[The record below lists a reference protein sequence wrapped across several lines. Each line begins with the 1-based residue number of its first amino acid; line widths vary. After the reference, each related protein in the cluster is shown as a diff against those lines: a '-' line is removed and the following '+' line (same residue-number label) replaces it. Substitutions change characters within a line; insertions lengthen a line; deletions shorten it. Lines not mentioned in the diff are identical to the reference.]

1 MWNALA
7 SNTQGKQS
15 ELKCKYACEGIF
27 AKSIKENTKML
38 LDSEKTYC
46 YTYFSIESDG
56 EIRDIDG
63 SEICDFFPFEGSC
76 FDPDEITEILEIR
89 PFKTQLMGNP
99 LNEHKTSRLSSWNA
113 LKQEEPSIDAEIQ
126 CLAIVHTL
134 KPHISQLL
142 EIKRKYNVNF
152 TIIIVPHIYNEVSP
166 VLFFNKEI
174 IEFCYQTGTEISIDT
189 YVYNE
194 N

>member
-1 MWNALA
+1 M
-7 SNTQGKQS
+7 SPDS
-15 ELKCKYACEGIF
+15 
-27 AKSIKENTKML
+27 KE
-38 LDSEKTYC
+38 TYC

-89 PFKTQLMGNP
+89 PFKTRLMGDP

-126 CLAIVHTL
+126 CLEIVHAL

-152 TIIIVPHIYNEVSP
+152 TIITVPHIYNEVSP

-174 IEFCYQTGTEISIDT
+174 IEFCYRTGTEISIDT

-194 N
+194 I